1 MSAYRRFAL
10 VGLLLFATPAWAQGG
25 PPPAMP
31 VSVSEPIAKRVTQ
44 WDEYSGRFDAVATV
58 EVRARVS
65 GFIDK
70 LHFKD
75 GQWVNAGDPLFTID
89 KRPYEIAVESAAADV
104 ARNKAQVELADLQVG
119 RGAALIGSRT
129 ITEADNDTR
138 KSNLAVAKAQLKASE
153 AAQRNAQLNLEWTEV
168 TAPLSG
174 RISDRKVDPGNLI
187 QGGQSGATLL
197 ATIVSTEPIY
207 FLFDVSEADHLRYQ
221 RLFLAGERA
230 QAGSS
235 AIPVRIRL
243 ADETEWKRT
252 GKVDF
257 VDNSLS
263 PRSGTIRTRAVVE
276 NKDHLL
282 TPGVFGRIQLY
293 GGEYDALLIPDSAV
307 ISDQARKIVF
317 VVGNDNV
324 VQARPV
330 TLGPLV
336 DDLRV
341 VRDGLKPE
349 DKVVLDGL
357 ANPMVRPGA
366 KVVPQKGQITAQG
379 EVSSDAFFP
388 FLHRPADLRVGP
400 VAHHPDRRRHRS
412 AQPARL
418 GISRDRPAH
427 RHDQRDLSRRLGGG
441 DSRDRRHADRAGG
454 QRRRRHAVHLVAID
468 RRRAADG
475 QRHLQA
481 RRRTSTR
488 RRCWCRTGSR
498 SPSRACL
505 RTCSGSASS
514 VRKASPD
521 LMMVVHM
528 TSPDGSARPAVHL
541 QLRDALREGRA
552 DPRRRRRQRDRVRR
566 ARLLDARLAR
576 SGAGG
581 RRTT

>member
-1 MSAYRRFAL
+1 
-10 VGLLLFATPAWAQGG
+10 
-25 PPPAMP
+25 MP
-31 VSVSEPIAKRVTQ
+31 VTVSEPIAKRVTQ

-104 ARNKAQVELADLQVG
+104 ARNKAQVELADLQVS

-138 KSNLAVAKAQLKASE
+138 KSNLAVAKAQLKAAQ

-197 ATIVSTEPIY
+197 ATIVSTDPIH
-207 FLFDVSEADHLRYQ
+207 FVFDVSEADHLRYQ

-235 AIPVRIRL
+235 SAIPVRIKL

-263 PRSGTIRTRAVVE
+263 PRSGTIRTRAIVE

-282 TPGVFGRIQLY
+282 TPGMFGRIQLY

-307 ISDQARKIVF
+307 LSDQARKIVF
-317 VVGNDNV
+317 VVGNDDV
-324 VQARPV
+324 VQGRPV

-336 DDLRV
+336 DGLRV
-341 VRDGLKPE
+341 VREGLKPE

-366 KVVPQKGQITAQG
+366 KIAPQKGQITA
-379 EVSSDAFFP
+379 
-388 FLHRPADLRVGP
+388 
-400 VAHHPDRRRHRS
+400 
-412 AQPARL
+412 
-418 GISRDRPAH
+418 
-427 RHDQRDLSRRLGGG
+427 
-441 DSRDRRHADRAGG
+441 
-454 QRRRRHAVHLVAID
+454 
-468 RRRAADG
+468 
-475 QRHLQA
+475 
-481 RRRTSTR
+481 
-488 RRCWCRTGSR
+488 
-498 SPSRACL
+498 
-505 RTCSGSASS
+505 
-514 VRKASPD
+514 KAK
-521 LMMVVHM
+521 
-528 TSPDGSARPAVHL
+528 
-541 QLRDALREGRA
+541 
-552 DPRRRRRQRDRVRR
+552 
-566 ARLLDARLAR
+566 
-576 SGAGG
+576 
-581 RRTT
+581 

>member
-1 MSAYRRFAL
+1 MFHSRWFPHPRTRPIDSLLQRNHISAFVPQDRLGEFVIVYPIRRLAL
-10 VGLLLFATPAWAQGG
+10 IAGLMLISAPAWSQGG
-25 PPPAMP
+25 PQAMP
-31 VSVSEPIAKRVTQ
+31 VTVSEPIAKRVTQ
-44 WDEYSGRFDAVATV
+44 WDEYSGRFEAVATV

-65 GFIDK
+65 GFIEK

-89 KRPYEIAVESAAADV
+89 KRPYEIAVESATADV
-104 ARNKAQVELADLQVG
+104 ARNKAQVDLADLQVS

-138 KSNLAVAKAQLKASE
+138 KSNLAVAKAQLKAAE
-153 AAQRNAQLNLEWTEV
+153 AALRNAQLNLEWTEV

-197 ATIVSTEPIY
+197 ATIVSTDPIH
-207 FLFDVSEADHLRYQ
+207 FIFDVSEADHLRYQ

-235 AIPVRIRL
+235 AIPVRIKL

-263 PRSGTIRTRAVVE
+263 PRSGTIRTRAIVE

-324 VQARPV
+324 VQGRPV
-330 TLGPLV
+330 TLGPIV
-336 DDLRV
+336 DGLRV
-341 VRDGLKPE
+341 VREGLKPD

-366 KVVPQKGQITAQG
+366 KIAPEKGQI
-379 EVSSDAFFP
+379 
-388 FLHRPADLRVGP
+388 
-400 VAHHPDRRRHRS
+400 
-412 AQPARL
+412 
-418 GISRDRPAH
+418 
-427 RHDQRDLSRRLGGG
+427 
-441 DSRDRRHADRAGG
+441 
-454 QRRRRHAVHLVAID
+454 
-468 RRRAADG
+468 AA
-475 QRHLQA
+475 
-481 RRRTSTR
+481 
-488 RRCWCRTGSR
+488 
-498 SPSRACL
+498 
-505 RTCSGSASS
+505 
-514 VRKASPD
+514 KAK
-521 LMMVVHM
+521 
-528 TSPDGSARPAVHL
+528 
-541 QLRDALREGRA
+541 
-552 DPRRRRRQRDRVRR
+552 
-566 ARLLDARLAR
+566 
-576 SGAGG
+576 
-581 RRTT
+581 